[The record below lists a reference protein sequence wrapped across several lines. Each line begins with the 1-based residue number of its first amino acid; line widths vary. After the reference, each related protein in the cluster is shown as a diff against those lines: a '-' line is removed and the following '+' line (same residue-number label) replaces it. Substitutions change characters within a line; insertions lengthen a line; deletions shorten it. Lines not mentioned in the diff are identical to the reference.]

1 MVMITTP
8 SIEVASRIADALLA
22 AELVACVNILPAIQS
37 HYCWQGEIHHDD
49 EVLMMAKTRRALFGQ
64 DFINTVRRHHPY
76 DVPEMIALP
85 ILDGSP
91 DYLGWI
97 DEVTRK

>member
-1 MVMITTP
+1 MMTAP
-8 SIEVASRIADALLA
+8 SLEVASRIADALLA

-37 HYCWQGEIHHDD
+37 HYRWQGTIHHDD
-49 EVLMMAKTRRALFGQ
+49 EVLMMAKTRRVLFAQ
-64 DFINTVRRHHPY
+64 EFIRTVRQHHPY
-76 DVPEMIALP
+76 EVPDMIALP

-91 DYLGWI
+91 DYLGWL